1 MKITSPWIDDIFT
14 RFKIISWITL
24 TLESSCNEQN
34 NKRPNFLSKKRKM
47 LTININIFCLQI
59 NYPLKSTSLTNN
71 VISKI
76 DMLVAKSKGYIL
88 KLKPWIPHPP
98 KRKSKTMLGVWFKR
112 NEALEN
118 RKDSSGASYFCSW
131 EYKCLNTKL
140 TSSLSMGLSGS
151 YSRPFRQTQHTA
163 SWTRWVPSLPEG
175 LSYPHTCHT
184 RQEPYATKQKL
195 QMKK

>member
-98 KRKSKTMLGVWFKR
+98 KRKSKRMYAFIEESDVFYMWDGLLYIVFSRFLRGRSLMVIGWMKDENLYER
-112 NEALEN
+112 IYYKQVVGGWRIPRLE
-118 RKDSSGASYFCSW
+118 SW
-131 EYKCLNTKL
+131 
-140 TSSLSMGLSGS
+140 
-151 YSRPFRQTQHTA
+151 
-163 SWTRWVPSLPEG
+163 
-175 LSYPHTCHT
+175 
-184 RQEPYATKQKL
+184 
-195 QMKK
+195 